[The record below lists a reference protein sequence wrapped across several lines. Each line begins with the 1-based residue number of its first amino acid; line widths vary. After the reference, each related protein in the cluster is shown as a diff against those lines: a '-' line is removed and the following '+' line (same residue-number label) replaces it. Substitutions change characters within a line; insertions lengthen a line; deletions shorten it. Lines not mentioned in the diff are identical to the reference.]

1 MPPPFPEPKTL
12 DHLLAQVSR
21 LHYQRAH
28 EVFDKLGL
36 YRGQPPMLFALWER
50 DGQTHSELAQGLGIA
65 PATTTKMIQRMEKA
79 GFVQRQPDARD
90 QRVSRVYLTEA
101 GRTVRASLEA
111 AWDQMDAENFS
122 GLSQEERGLLHS
134 YLLRVRANLA
144 QAIQE
149 KPTW

>member
-1 MPPPFPEPKTL
+1 MPPPLPEPKTL

-28 EVFDKLGL
+28 AVFDKLGL
-36 YRGQPPMLFALWER
+36 YRGQPPMLFALWEQ
-50 DGQTHSELAQGLGIA
+50 DGQTHSELAQGLGIT

-90 QRVSRVYLTEA
+90 QRVSRVYLTDA
-101 GRTVRASLEA
+101 GRSVRARLEA

-122 GLSQEERGLLHS
+122 GFSPEERALLRGD
-134 YLLRVRANLA
+134 LLRVRANLA
-144 QAIQE
+144 QSIQE
-149 KPTW
+149 KTTC